1 MTNMGKNGE
10 NTGGRHNKWTET
22 AEAAGLLFGAHAGWR
37 SLLAAPGDTAAAW
50 MRFGGFAVW
59 AGLGLWQRWWWLG
72 TNSKTVD
79 PHISTRHGHSCV
91 PTQVPLVDPD
101 KEKSLCWQ

>member
-59 AGLGLWQRWWWLG
+59 AGLVAALVVVGHQLQDRG
-72 TNSKTVD
+72 
-79 PHISTRHGHSCV
+79 STHFN
-91 PTQVPLVDPD
+91 PTWPLVRTYP
-101 KEKSLCWQ
+101 STYPSTSGRPR

>member
-37 SLLAAPGDTAAAW
+37 SLPAAPGDTAAAW
-50 MRFGGFAVW
+50 MRFGGLAVW
-59 AGLGLWQRWWWLG
+59 VGLVAALVVVGHQLQDRG
-72 TNSKTVD
+72 
-79 PHISTRHGHSCV
+79 STHFN
-91 PTQVPLVDPD
+91 PTWPLVRTYP
-101 KEKSLCWQ
+101 STSGRPR

>member
-59 AGLGLWQRWWWLG
+59 AGLGGGWAPTPRPWIHTFQPDMATRAYLPKYLPKYLW
-72 TNSKTVD
+72 
-79 PHISTRHGHSCV
+79 ST
-91 PTQVPLVDPD
+91 QI
-101 KEKSLCWQ
+101 KKSRCAGSS